1 MARHTGKP
9 AIRLAPAREDSTQAR
24 GRAFL
29 RHMRVAWTC
38 LTLCFWLGAGSLAAA
53 QTGTAQRLNDRGLI
67 EFTAQTGE
75 SLTIRL
81 AGLELPPDGA
91 PGNGL
96 SMRFID
102 EQLAGISVD
111 LLAQE
116 GREDRYG
123 NLIADIQ
130 LENDT
135 LAEALVRSGYAIVY
149 SWPDT
154 REAGAAL
161 MPLETAAR
169 EADRGL
175 WASGIFAIRTPD
187 VNTLAL
193 YLETVQIIEGRVISI
208 GDTRDRVYLNFGFD
222 YRTDF
227 TASIERRNVDLFT
240 EAGVDLA
247 DLEGRIV
254 RVRGWVLAIN
264 GPSISIDHPER
275 IEILTP

>member
-1 MARHTGKP
+1 
-9 AIRLAPAREDSTQAR
+9 
-24 GRAFL
+24 
-29 RHMRVAWTC
+29 MRVVSAC
-38 LTLCFWLGAGSLAAA
+38 LIFCIWLGAASLAAA

-67 EFTAQTGE
+67 EFTTETGE
-75 SLTIRL
+75 ALTIRL

-96 SMRFID
+96 AMRFID
-102 EQLAGISVD
+102 QQLAGISVS
-111 LLAQE
+111 LMAQAN
-116 GREDRYG
+116 REDRYG
-123 NLIADIQ
+123 NLIADLQ
-130 LENDT
+130 FGNDT
-135 LAEALVRSGYAIVY
+135 LTAALVRSGHAIAY

-154 REAGAAL
+154 REAGASL
-161 MPLETAAR
+161 MPLEAEAR
-169 EADRGL
+169 EAGRGL

-227 TASIERRNVDLFT
+227 TASIERRNVALFT
-240 EAGVDLA
+240 EAGIDLA
-247 DLEGRIV
+247 DLEGRVV
-254 RVRGWVLAIN
+254 RVRGWLLAIN